1 MANKQMN
8 GGNIRSSDKDI
19 PLSEQCTP
27 LYGRMHLSVLCGC
40 GKLCFAIII
49 ELLIFFRLF
58 GILCFIDKAHQAS
71 FNRIDRLCSIE

>member
-1 MANKQMN
+1 MANKQTN

-49 ELLIFFRLF
+49 ELLIFFPPVWNTLF
-58 GILCFIDKAHQAS
+58 Y
-71 FNRIDRLCSIE
+71 R